1 MKTVEV
7 VATLAG
13 LTAEQVNTIVDVV
26 NHTRAANEALAGLE
40 PKKRRGRK
48 PGVKNAVKAP
58 AKAAPAPAKK
68 SAAKKIGGKKSSI
81 PDSFTE

>member
-13 LTAEQVNTIVDVV
+13 LTEEQVSTIVDVV

-48 PGVKNAVKAP
+48 PGVKNVVKAQ
-58 AKAAPAPAKK
+58 AKVVPAPAKK
-68 SAAKKIGGKKSSI
+68 SAAKKSGGKKSSI

>member
-13 LTAEQVNTIVDVV
+13 LTEEQVNTIVDVV
-26 NHTRAANEALAGLE
+26 NYTRTANEALAGLE

-68 SAAKKIGGKKSSI
+68 STAKKSGGKKSSI
-81 PDSFTE
+81 PNSFTE